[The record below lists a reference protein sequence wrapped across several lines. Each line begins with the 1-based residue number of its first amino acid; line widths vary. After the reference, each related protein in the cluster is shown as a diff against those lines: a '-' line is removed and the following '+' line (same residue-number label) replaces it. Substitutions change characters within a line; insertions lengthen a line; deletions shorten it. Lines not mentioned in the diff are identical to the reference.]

1 MLLSALLFHF
11 FYSTVLLSFCF
22 SPVKFLIKQSIMSG
36 SKFLPCDLVLY
47 YLAALKTIL
56 FWELPNMLHFVKPQQ
71 LEASSN
77 YRVHRQFH
85 SVLDNIRLY
94 EMRWKSLQWFLFAFP
109 RTRLLQT
116 LVPSLWQSLAH
127 ESETKLILICNH
139 PQAIQCHCMP
149 SYHREGKWMLKP
161 DCIDLNL

>member
-36 SKFLPCDLVLY
+36 SKFLPCSLLSSSFEDHL
-47 YLAALKTIL
+47 IL
-56 FWELPNMLHFVKPQQ
+56 RTAKYVTFCEVS
-71 LEASSN
+71 AT
-77 YRVHRQFH
+77 RVHRVHQQFH

-94 EMRWKSLQWFLFAFP
+94 EMRWTSLQWFLFAFP

-149 SYHREGKWMLKP
+149 SYHREGIWMLKP
-161 DCIDLNL
+161 HCIDLNL